1 MRGCRRFAEPRSN
14 AELPLGVVRREGL
27 ATAGEMGYCL
37 GLMSIVT
44 RFSRLRG
51 WRSLVSASLIPLFV
65 ACAGTT
71 SNQDAEWPPLV
82 KKWYERAG
90 SSLKTGDMQDAQLSS
105 ENALRLEPKRPE
117 VRLQAAKIALARLEF
132 DRAVQ
137 LTDGLYS
144 AETQAIRG
152 RAFWYAGR
160 IQEAAETLEQLV
172 SNPDIHDSWAVE
184 IAKLARRG
192 VGRKPFTMTG
202 GMVAITDMPQVGRA
216 LLTPVELDGE
226 PALGMIATGMS
237 ETIVDAAGGTE
248 PRWVSLRFGEH
259 IEVKDVPALTK
270 DLSSLSRQLN
280 APVKVMLGINLLR
293 HLHPTID
300 LYGGQFV
307 VRSFDPPPPP
317 VATVVSL
324 SYARGG
330 AMLVRGSFG
339 EGEHAIPAS
348 FLVDTAM
355 DVPMALDEGGWKKV
369 GKKLTD
375 LKPLPGSR
383 GISQGIVPVF
393 GFGTLEIPDVPAI
406 SGVAIQEIEKPIE
419 MDLDGV
425 IGAGMLAPFR
435 VTLADGGRTLWLEPM
450 PVDPSMQQPS
460 EGARSAA
467 EGDKSAPPG
476 PRGDATTPAPSK
488 PAVPASR
495 PTGPAAT
502 QPTSPSANAPLKH

>member
-1 MRGCRRFAEPRSN
+1 MSE
-14 AELPLGVVRREGL
+14 VRRGRFDPGARDFGL
-27 ATAGEMGYCL
+27 APAREMGYCQ

-51 WRSLVSASLIPLFV
+51 WRSLVPAWLIPLLV
-65 ACAGTT
+65 ACAGTVT
-71 SNQDAEWPPLV
+71 NQEAEWPPLV
-82 KKWYERAG
+82 KKWYERAA
-90 SSLKTGDMQDAQLSS
+90 SSLRTGDMQDAMLSS

-137 LTDGLYS
+137 LTEGLYNV
-144 AETQAIRG
+144 ETQAIRG
-152 RAFWYAGR
+152 RALWYAGR
-160 IQEAAETLEQLV
+160 VQEAAETLEQLV

-184 IAKLARRG
+184 IAKLARLG
-192 VGRKPFTMTG
+192 VGRKPFTVTG
-202 GMVAITDMPQVGRA
+202 GVVAIADMPQVGRA
-216 LLTPVELDGE
+216 LLTPVEVNGE
-226 PALGMIATGMS
+226 PALGMVATGMS
-237 ETIVDAAGGTE
+237 ETVVDAAGNAE
-248 PRWVSLRFGEH
+248 PRWVSLRFGER
-259 IEVKDVPALTK
+259 IEVKDVPAVTK

-307 VRSFDPPPPP
+307 VRTFDPPPPP
-317 VATVVSL
+317 VATVVPL
-324 SYARGG
+324 FFARGG

-339 EGEHAIPAS
+339 EGEHAVPAT

-355 DVPMALDEGGWKKV
+355 DVPMALDEGGWKKA

-383 GISQGIVPVF
+383 GMSQGQVPLF

-406 SGVAIQEIEKPIE
+406 SGVAIEGIEKPIE
-419 MDLDGV
+419 MDLDGI

-435 VTLADGGRTLWLEPM
+435 VTLADAGRTMWLEPI
-450 PVDPSMQQPS
+450 PVDPSMQQPPA
-460 EGARSAA
+460 GAPAA
-467 EGDKSAPPG
+467 AGPDKSASPA
-476 PRGDATTPAPSK
+476 PRGDAATLAP

-495 PTGPAAT
+495 PTGSAAT
-502 QPTSPSANAPLKH
+502 PPANPSVNAPLKH